1 MRAIFI
7 FSTFILVINC
17 YSQNIISEISGINK
31 IGDRLYSSYHY
42 ANSSYSYSR
51 PLLLLIT
58 NRNNFNEI
66 QNKIPLIY
74 ASHPKQN
81 YTDIYLLGL
90 ENVNN
95 RNISIAD
102 SIIIDTFLESI
113 LQYRACNNL
122 PKYSTEKILSQSE
135 FIEQES
141 DLCRALLCRTS

>member
-1 MRAIFI
+1 
-7 FSTFILVINC
+7 
-17 YSQNIISEISGINK
+17 
-31 IGDRLYSSYHY
+31 
-42 ANSSYSYSR
+42 
-51 PLLLLIT
+51 
-58 NRNNFNEI
+58 
-66 QNKIPLIY
+66 
-74 ASHPKQN
+74 
-81 YTDIYLLGL
+81 L